1 MGLHD
6 KLDLPPPRPPK
17 GPGPSDAERVEQLRR
32 WSREGRFGGDLGE
45 LQRLCEQLR
54 ARDRALQARARERY
68 DEILA
73 AIERSGRADLGA
85 AASREPGEPPKG
97 AHGGRPRREDPEVGG
112 TQPISDAFKQKLTRV
127 LAPHGLTPKE
137 RIEFGRWLIGRHG
150 EAESHD
156 HLKYSQDPNLLKAL
170 ADWRGEKA
178 EHSRGRMPASAPAPG
193 AKGAGHTTGAPAGA
207 AATVLAPKAL
217 HPLGVAVRT
226 GLRVYFSAPVQ
237 LSLAVSGQL
246 AQALDLIG
254 DVESSLRG
262 QGFVLKAQV
271 RLADELAA
279 AVDRQLAAWRSGGY
293 RATIDLAFRAADE
306 ADRRDPEGLY
316 GSDALSRFCA
326 GIEPEL
332 ATLETHAQR
341 LQADLRQMQADV
353 ALGEKAAKL
362 ALDNDA
368 FAVAGQVTKQYE
380 TTFMV
385 WNEFGGIRRKL
396 SGPATSIAEHHRE
409 LAAMRTRVAGRII
422 PGLFLDESPAE

>member
-6 KLDLPPPRPPK
+6 KLGLPPPRPPK
-17 GPGPSDAERVEQLRR
+17 GPGPSDAERVEQLRG
-32 WSREGRFGGDLGE
+32 WWREGRIKGDLGE

-68 DEILA
+68 DEIRTV
-73 AIERSGRADLGA
+73 IERGGLGEVRAADAPGLGE
-85 AASREPGEPPKG
+85 RPR
-97 AHGGRPRREDPEVGG
+97 GRPDPTRDDDREVGR
-112 TQPISDAFKQKLTRV
+112 TQRITDADKRNWDRL
-127 LAPHGLTPKE
+127 LAPHGLKPQE
-137 RIEFGRWLIGRHG
+137 RIDFGRWLIGRHG
-150 EAESHD
+150 EAEGHD
-156 HLKYSQDPNLLKAL
+156 HFKHSQDPNLLKAL
-170 ADWRGEKA
+170 AEWRGEKA

-193 AKGAGHTTGAPAGA
+193 AKGAGPTTGAPAAA

-226 GLRVYFSAPVQ
+226 GLRAYLCAPVQ
-237 LSLAVSGQL
+237 LSLDISGQL

-271 RLADELAA
+271 RLADELVA
-279 AVDRQLAAWRSGGY
+279 AVDRQLAAWRSGSY
-293 RATIDLAFRAADE
+293 RASVDVAFRAADE

-353 ALGEKAAKL
+353 ELGERAAKRM
-362 ALDNDA
+362 LDSNA

-422 PGLFLDESPAE
+422 PRLFMDESPTE